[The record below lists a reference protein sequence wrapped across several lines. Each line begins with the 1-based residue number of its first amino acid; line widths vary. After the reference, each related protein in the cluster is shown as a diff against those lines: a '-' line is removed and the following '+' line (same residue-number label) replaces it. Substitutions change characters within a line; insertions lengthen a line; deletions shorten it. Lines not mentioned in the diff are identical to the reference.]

1 MRALFGF
8 LTSVLLLVATG
19 PLHAQ
24 PRTVSGTVRAQADGA
39 PLADVTVRL
48 RGAITSV
55 RTSAAGAFQIEVPAA
70 STDILVVSHPD
81 YDVAEVELLGRTSV
95 EIELRSNIRYNQY
108 GVAVP
113 RKPVAG
119 EARDGLLVFEA
130 ADGSF
135 KLWYD
140 LRVQMDGGY
149 FFGET
154 LSPIG
159 NGIEMRRAR
168 MAFKSE
174 FARKWYAEIDM
185 DFADSR
191 ADLKDAYLQYTP
203 TPGFDVRA
211 GNFKEIFSIEQ
222 NTTSRYL
229 TFMERP
235 MVTRAMTPSRH
246 VGFQAVYGRPY
257 VLLAGGLHF
266 QIVDGWEEVQ
276 IRKDNNSA
284 FGADEG
290 YSLTGKLVL
299 MPFYHDTEK
308 GLHLGAAASYRTPKT
323 TDQIGTVR
331 FDTRGISN
339 INRRKYLDTDRLQNV
354 SSTVLTGL
362 EGAAYYRNFR
372 IQGEY
377 NTARVAYKDASLGKE
392 NFQGFYVFGSTM
404 LFGGKYRYS
413 TADGEFTQPSL
424 GRGWGDLELA
434 VRYEYLD
441 LNSRKDGV
449 MGGEGEGITLGVNF
463 YPISNVKLSMNYGWV
478 NHDRWA
484 NGRNRLPTG
493 LDAQGNPTANP
504 LLIVTPEGKAG
515 EDFSSFSFR
524 VQVSF

>member
-1 MRALFGF
+1 MRALSGL
-8 LTSVLLLVATG
+8 LTAALLLVAAG
-19 PLHAQ
+19 PLNAQ
-24 PRTVSGTVRAQADGA
+24 PRTVSGTVRAQEDGR

-55 RTSAAGAFQIEVPAA
+55 RTSDAGTFRIEIPAA
-70 STDILVVSHPD
+70 STDILVVSHPEF
-81 YDVAEVELLGRTSV
+81 DVAEVELLGRTSV
-95 EIELRSNIRYNQY
+95 EIELRSNVRFNQY

-113 RKPVAG
+113 RKPVEG

-130 ADGSF
+130 PDGSF

-154 LSPIG
+154 LTPIG

-191 ADLKDAYLQYTP
+191 ADLKDAFLQYTP
-203 TPGFDVRA
+203 VPGLELKA
-211 GNFKEIFSIEQ
+211 GNFKEIFSMET

-229 TFMERP
+229 PFMERP
-235 MVTRAMTPSRH
+235 MVTRALTPSRH
-246 VGFQAVYGRPY
+246 AGFQVVYARPY
-257 VLLAGGLHF
+257 LMTAGGLHF
-266 QIVDGWEEVQ
+266 QDVGGWEEVQ
-276 IRKDNNSA
+276 LRKDNNSA

-299 MPFYHDTEK
+299 MPLYHDTEK

-323 TDQIGTVR
+323 HDRPGAVR
-331 FDTRGISN
+331 FDVRGISN
-339 INRRKYLDTDRLQNV
+339 INRKKYLDTDRLLDV
-354 SSTVLTGL
+354 DHTVLTGL
-362 EGAAYYRNFR
+362 EGAAYYRGLKV
-372 IQGEY
+372 QGEY
-377 NTARVAYKDASLGKE
+377 NTATVTYQDAAKE
-392 NFQGFYVFGSTM
+392 NEKFKGFYVFGTMM
-404 LFGGKYRYS
+404 LFGGRHQYN
-413 TADGEFTQPSL
+413 TGEGEFTQPRL
-424 GRGWGDLELA
+424 GRSWGDVELG

-441 LNSRKDGV
+441 LNSRKDGI
-449 MGGEGEGITLGVNF
+449 MGGEGEGLTIGLNV
-463 YPISNVKLSMNYGWV
+463 YPNNNVKLSLNYGRV

-493 LDAQGNPTANP
+493 LDAQGNPTTNP

-515 EDFSSFSFR
+515 EDFSSLSFR